1 MYDEAWIADLDPDET
16 ITPEWSTGKPWN
28 FVGYS
33 NPAFDKAAAA
43 ASEIMDTAVR
53 RKLYLEA
60 EDVLMADAPL
70 AVLAHMK
77 VFKIMSKKVQ
87 GFEYI
92 PADLL
97 NLHTVS
103 LA

>member
-1 MYDEAWIADLDPDET
+1 MRVTSICMTKPGWL
-16 ITPEWSTGKPWN
+16 PWN
-28 FVGYS
+28 YVGYS
-33 NPAFDKAAAA
+33 NPAFDKAVKA
-43 ASEIMDTAVR
+43 ASETTKLVT
-53 RKLYLEA
+53 RKSLYTEA
-60 EDVLMADAPL
+60 EDILMADAPL

-77 VFKIMSKKVQ
+77 VFKILSKKVQ
-87 GFEYI
+87 GFEYV